1 MKALVFDKELHLV
14 EVPIPIIKP
23 GEALVRV
30 LMAGVC
36 NTDIEI
42 CRGYMNYSGILGHE
56 FVGVVEQAQNNYLIG
71 KRVVGEINC
80 VCHQCR
86 FCDMEIP
93 HHCISRTVVGIYNRP
108 GVFAEYVSLP
118 EENLHIVPDTVP
130 NNVAV
135 FTEPLAAAFRITEQ
149 IDITPEDRIIVLGDG
164 KLGQL
169 VSQTLRLYSRHIFCV
184 GRHTAKM
191 KMLSLFDIP
200 TVPAGSDVEG
210 NADIVVDATGKP
222 EGLHQ
227 ALSLVRPEGT
237 IVLKTTCADPLALE
251 SSLAV
256 VNEVRILGSRCG
268 PFRPAIEA
276 LAMGTVEPRPM
287 ITAAFPLVDAVH
299 AMNCAQEPGAMKVLL
314 HI

>member
-1 MKALVFDKELHLV
+1 MKALVFDKGLHLLD
-14 EVPIPIIKP
+14 VPMPIAKP
-23 GEALVRV
+23 GEVLVRV
-30 LMAGVC
+30 LTAGVC

-86 FCDMEIP
+86 FCDMEMP
-93 HHCISRTVVGIYNRP
+93 HHCINRTVVGIYNRP
-108 GVFAEYVSLP
+108 GVFSEYAALP

-130 NNVAV
+130 DNVAV

-169 VSQTLRLYSRHIFCV
+169 VSQTLRLYSRHILCV
-184 GRHTAKM
+184 GRHAAKM

-200 TVPAGSDVEG
+200 AVPAGSDVEG

-237 IVLKTTCADPLALE
+237 IVLKTTSAEPLALE
-251 SSLAV
+251 SSLVV

-287 ITAAFPLVDAVH
+287 ITATFPLADAVH

-314 HI
+314 NM